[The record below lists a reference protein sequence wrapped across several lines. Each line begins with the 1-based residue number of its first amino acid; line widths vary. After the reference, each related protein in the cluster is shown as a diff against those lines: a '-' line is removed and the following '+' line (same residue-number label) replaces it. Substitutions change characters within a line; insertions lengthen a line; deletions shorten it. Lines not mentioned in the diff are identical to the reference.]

1 MYYPILQ
8 KQVALVPPPLKEG
21 GPSTCL
27 NNRKKSDENVFTT
40 FLFHYQHD
48 QQTLEKFS
56 DKFLIVRVH
65 KMSFFSTHSF
75 CWLYLSFLMFLP
87 ILQFWHCFF
96 FAKIH
101 AKKTATQKKLPQF
114 TPKIFQNSLFLPK
127 KNLQKSTERCQK
139 PKRIVGKNQ
148 KNIGSSQVFVKY
160 SQKQTS
166 NFSFFFKRWITAR
179 IVSSWKPHLA
189 RCKMMSLEKLLPFS
203 KTYCITTATKSDYP

>member
-1 MYYPILQ
+1 MCTKWAFFQHTLSVDYI
-8 KQVALVPPPLKEG
+8 
-21 GPSTCL
+21 CL
-27 NNRKKSDENVFTT
+27 FWCFCQFYNFG
-40 FLFHYQHD
+40 
-48 QQTLEKFS
+48 
-56 DKFLIVRVH
+56 IV
-65 KMSFFSTHSF
+65 
-75 CWLYLSFLMFLP
+75 SFLP
-87 ILQFWHCFF
+87 KSTPK
-96 FAKIH
+96 KI
-101 AKKTATQKKLPQF
+101 ATQKKLPQF
-114 TPKIFQNSLFLPK
+114 MPKIFQNSLFLPK

-139 PKRIVGKNQ
+139 PKRILGKNQ

>member
-1 MYYPILQ
+1 MCTKWAFFQHTLSVDYI
-8 KQVALVPPPLKEG
+8 
-21 GPSTCL
+21 CL
-27 NNRKKSDENVFTT
+27 FWCFCQFYNFG
-40 FLFHYQHD
+40 
-48 QQTLEKFS
+48 
-56 DKFLIVRVH
+56 IV
-65 KMSFFSTHSF
+65 
-75 CWLYLSFLMFLP
+75 SFLP
-87 ILQFWHCFF
+87 
-96 FAKIH
+96 KS
-101 AKKTATQKKLPQF
+101 TPKKLPRKKNCHNSRQKSF
-114 TPKIFQNSLFLPK
+114 KIHYFCQK